1 MGSHLLVQE
10 WRVLF
15 LLNSTF
21 PWPELG
27 RAAMKIRGCNDRS
40 FVNNLICISTRLY
53 HTYHHIYHGP
63 GVILPWYL
71 LMVCHSE
78 YCSQYFPSLHP
89 RITYFDSLMRDL
101 LYVYRNRS
109 TPSYWPQQI
118 WKSDTSPKYWSARF
132 RMLSLCRRIWSIYFP
147 LTIILSSSCFGDG
160 YWEAYATGSC
170 IIYESGWSRIQGR
183 ILPRPD
189 GSEAERRITFFWQS
203 LTTHNPVSLP
213 ADACQRSLCWA
224 PITLKKKKRILLS
237 LRENIEEEDQHTR
250 VTFLEYLMQLHPI

>member
-63 GVILPWYL
+63 NVILPWYL
-71 LMVCHSE
+71 LMVCRSE

-89 RITYFDSLMRDL
+89 RITYFDSLTRDL
-101 LYVYRNRS
+101 LYVYRNGS
-109 TPSYWPQQI
+109 TPSYWPRQI
-118 WKSDTSPKYWSARF
+118 WKSDTSPKCWSARF
-132 RMLSLCRRIWSIYFP
+132 RMLSLYRRIWSIHFP
-147 LTIILSSSCFGDG
+147 LTMSNNYLIIKLL
-160 YWEAYATGSC
+160 
-170 IIYESGWSRIQGR
+170 RRR
-183 ILPRPD
+183 ILRGVRYGLMHYLWVRVIED
-189 GSEAERRITFFWQS
+189 S
-203 LTTHNPVSLP
+203 
-213 ADACQRSLCWA
+213 
-224 PITLKKKKRILLS
+224 
-237 LRENIEEEDQHTR
+237 RENSSPPWWKRGRETNYILWVIVDNS
-250 VTFLEYLMQLHPI
+250 